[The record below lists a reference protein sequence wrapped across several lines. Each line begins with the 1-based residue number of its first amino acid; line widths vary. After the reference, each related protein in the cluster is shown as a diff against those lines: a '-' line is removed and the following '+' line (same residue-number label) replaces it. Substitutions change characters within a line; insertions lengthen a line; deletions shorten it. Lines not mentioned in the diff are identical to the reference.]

1 MRASSEPF
9 VFTHCLPNGIRIIH
23 RECQG
28 NLSCCG
34 LVVHGGSRHEA
45 ANECGLA
52 HLTEHM
58 MFKGT
63 PTRSPRH
70 ILNQMERVGGELNA
84 YTTKEETFLY
94 SLFLRED
101 YKRAIALVSDLFFNS
116 RFPEEELE
124 KERDV
129 ILDEINVYEDT
140 PSELIFDDFDQ
151 LFYQNHAL
159 GHRILGVPETV
170 SGLDRDS
177 LIRFH
182 KAYYTTDRIVFFSQ
196 APLPWKRVLSL
207 CERYLG
213 VHSAVSGTSESVL
226 SVTEKP
232 TPAHGFRTTIEKETH
247 QAIVLCGNEN
257 YSLFDKDRTGMYF
270 LNNILGGPGMNSRL
284 NLSLREKSGLVYSV
298 ESNVSSF
305 SDSGLF
311 TINFGTEPKDVDRCL
326 DLLFREL
333 KKLREQPLTS
343 LQWHAARKQLLGQVM
358 ISSENKENQSL
369 SMGKSMLYFNGYDT
383 MEEFVRKIDSFTPVK
398 LMEIAN
404 RILNPDKMSMLF
416 YK

>member
-1 MRASSEPF
+1 MQAPF
-9 VFTHCLPNGIRIIH
+9 DSPVFTHCLPNGIRIIH

-34 LVVHGGSRHEA
+34 LVVNAGSRHES
-45 ANECGLA
+45 EHEFGLA
-52 HLTEHM
+52 HLAEHM
-58 MFKGT
+58 LFKGT
-63 PTRSPRH
+63 PTRKPSH

-94 SLFLRED
+94 SLFLRDD
-101 YKRAIALVSDLFFNS
+101 YKRAIALIGDLFFNS
-116 RFPEEELE
+116 GFPEQELE

-129 ILDEINVYEDT
+129 ILDEINVYEDS

-151 LFYQNHAL
+151 LFFPHHAL
-159 GHRILGVPETV
+159 GHRILGHPDTV
-170 SGLDRDS
+170 SALSRDS
-177 LIRFH
+177 LIQFH
-182 KAYYTTDRIVFFSQ
+182 REKYTTDRIVFFSQ
-196 APLPWKRVLSL
+196 APISWKRVLKLS
-207 CERYLG
+207 EQFLG
-213 VHSAVSGTSESVL
+213 IIPATTTKQLEPTV
-226 SVTEKP
+226 KP
-232 TPAHGFRTTIEKETH
+232 VPAHGFRTVIEKDTH
-247 QAIVLCGNEN
+247 QAHVICGNEN
-257 YSLFDKDRTGMYF
+257 FSLFETDRTGMYF

-305 SDSGLF
+305 TDSGLF
-311 TINFGTEPKDVDRCL
+311 TVYFGTDPQEVDRCL
-326 DLLFREL
+326 GLLFKEFKR
-333 KKLREQPLTS
+333 LREKPLTS
-343 LQWHAARKQLLGQVM
+343 LQWHAARRQLLGQVM

-383 MEEFVRKIDSFTPVK
+383 MEEFVRKIDRYTPEK

-404 RILNPDKMSMLF
+404 RVLDPDKMSFLF